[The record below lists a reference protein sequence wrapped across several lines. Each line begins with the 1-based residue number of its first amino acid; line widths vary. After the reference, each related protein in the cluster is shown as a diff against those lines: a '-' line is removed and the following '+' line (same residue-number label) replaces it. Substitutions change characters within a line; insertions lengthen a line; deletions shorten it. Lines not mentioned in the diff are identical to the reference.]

1 MNKESFN
8 PEEMKNQYQPTF
20 NRKTKLTLEILGK
33 LRRIRDARRYD
44 MLVSRQLKSIQ
55 YGIPLDGGSAE

>member
-1 MNKESFN
+1 MNKETYN
-8 PEEMKNQYQPTF
+8 PEEAQNQYKPTF
-20 NRKTKLTLEILGK
+20 NRKVKLTLEVLGK

-55 YGIPLDGGSAE
+55 YGIPLDDGSGE